1 MKREREREREGEGER
16 ERWREICIVSSVDV
30 VLERSMLVSGS
41 VNNLKERE
49 QKICYHTYNKYS
61 TGFRC
66 VFHYSKR
73 ALSLMYFCTA
83 KNIEQL
89 FS

>member
-1 MKREREREREGEGER
+1 
-16 ERWREICIVSSVDV
+16 
-30 VLERSMLVSGS
+30 MLLSGS

-49 QKICYHTYNKYS
+49 QKISYHTYNKYS
-61 TGFRC
+61 TGLSGFRR
-66 VFHYSKR
+66 VLHYSKR
-73 ALSLMYFCTA
+73 ALSFMYFCTA

>member
-1 MKREREREREGEGER
+1 
-16 ERWREICIVSSVDV
+16 
-30 VLERSMLVSGS
+30 MLVTGS

-66 VFHYSKR
+66 VYIIRNVRCLLCIFAQLKISSNYFRRKDYLCR
-73 ALSLMYFCTA
+73 KVMILSLEDETV
-83 KNIEQL
+83 
-89 FS
+89 

>member
-1 MKREREREREGEGER
+1 
-16 ERWREICIVSSVDV
+16 
-30 VLERSMLVSGS
+30 MLVSGS

-49 QKICYHTYNKYS
+49 QKICYHTYNQYS

-73 ALSLMYFCTA
+73 ALPLMYFCTA

>member
-1 MKREREREREGEGER
+1 
-16 ERWREICIVSSVDV
+16 
-30 VLERSMLVSGS
+30 MLVSGS

-61 TGFRC
+61 TGFR
-66 VFHYSKR
+66 FTLFETSF
-73 ALSLMYFCTA
+73 MYFCTA
-83 KNIEQL
+83 RNVEQL

>member
-1 MKREREREREGEGER
+1 
-16 ERWREICIVSSVDV
+16 
-30 VLERSMLVSGS
+30 MLVSGS

-61 TGFRC
+61 TSFRC
-66 VFHYSKR
+66 VLHYSKR
-73 ALSLMYFCTA
+73 ALSFMYFCTA
-83 KNIEQL
+83 KHIEQL